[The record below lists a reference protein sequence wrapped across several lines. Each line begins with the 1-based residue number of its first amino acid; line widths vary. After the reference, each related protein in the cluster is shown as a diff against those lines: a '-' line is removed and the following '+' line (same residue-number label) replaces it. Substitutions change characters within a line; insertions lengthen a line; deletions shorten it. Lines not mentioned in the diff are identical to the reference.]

1 MVAKYPR
8 NPIGIKNQTM
18 IVAMTYAMVLASFAL
33 LYSTYERFRYGS
45 RSVEIEDW
53 LSPLAET
60 KAKFVKVIVTFL
72 CLTNLLQAT
81 LIDMVFP
88 FVIPERL

>member
-1 MVAKYPR
+1 MMVAKYPR

-45 RSVEIEDW
+45 RSVEIED
-53 LSPLAET
+53 
-60 KAKFVKVIVTFL
+60 
-72 CLTNLLQAT
+72 
-81 LIDMVFP
+81 
-88 FVIPERL
+88 